1 MPKSILYSH
10 WSNSAQKTAQKNTKY
25 SRNETMLK
33 ISHLTKSIASA
44 WVIAFVKY
52 SSWVKI
58 LNSLKYVKIDSVL
71 ALELFCAKNRSE
83 KHQIFQK

>member
-1 MPKSILYSH
+1 
-10 WSNSAQKTAQKNTKY
+10 
-25 SRNETMLK
+25 MLK

-44 WVIAFVKY
+44 WAIAFAKY